1 MAGVTGPTGATGAA
15 GVQGATGATGPR
27 GPAIGTSTANG
38 NGWNYYREYNFNSSS
53 NDILYTDSS
62 KAQDVA
68 AYMDRYP
75 NSRIGIDGS
84 NQNRVNNV
92 RNALMNA
99 GVPSNRIQMGSFGE
113 SQYRHDSRVLVLVSS

>member
-1 MAGVTGPTGATGAA
+1 
-15 GVQGATGATGPR
+15 VQGATGATGPR